1 MYISAKDNPKVKAY
15 CKLSASKKARTEQG
29 AFVVEGVIN
38 CLDILRTENLEIT
51 SLFYTEEAIEK
62 YRGKLPVEIFES
74 FDHQRRFVISDEV
87 AKKMSQ
93 VEQTSGAFV
102 VAKRLD
108 VPFSAGALDPTGRY
122 LILNNVQDP
131 GNLGTMI
138 RTSAAVGINGII
150 LTANTVDLYNPKV
163 VRSAMASMP
172 KASLFI
178 ENDFSSVIS
187 TLNDIGIK
195 TCAAVVRGG
204 ESVTDFDWSDGCAV
218 IIGNEG
224 KGLSDADAELCS
236 HKVTINMKGNIDS
249 LNAAVA
255 SSILLWEMCGRGK

>member
-1 MYISAKDNPKVKAY
+1 MYISAKDNQKVKAY
-15 CKLSASKKARTEQG
+15 CKLSTSKKARTEQG

-38 CLDILRTENLEIT
+38 CLDILRTENIEIT
-51 SLFYTEEAIEK
+51 SLFYTEEALEK
-62 YRGKLPVEIFES
+62 YRGKLPVEVFEH
-74 FDHQRRFVISDEV
+74 FDVKKRYIVSNEV
-87 AKKMSQ
+87 AEKMSQ

-102 VAKRLD
+102 IAGRLD
-108 VPFSAGALDPTGRY
+108 LPFSREMLDPKGRY

-138 RTSAAVGINGII
+138 RTSAAVGIDGIV
-150 LTANTVDLYNPKV
+150 LSANTVDLYNPKV

-172 KASLFI
+172 KVKLFI
-178 ENDFSSVIS
+178 ENDFSKVIG
-187 TLNDIGIK
+187 TFNEMGIK
-195 TCAAVVRGG
+195 TCAAVVKDG

-224 KGLSDADAELCS
+224 KGLSDNDASLCS
-236 HKVTINMKGNIDS
+236 HKVTIHMNGNIDS

-255 SSILLWEMCGRGK
+255 SSIMLWEMCGRGK